1 MLCQFKSGLGYH
13 YQKNKAQVI
22 ITWALFFS
30 GIKEELAQD
39 QLYLNPLLLLM
50 KDIIMQVSLLLI

>member
-1 MLCQFKSGLGYH
+1 VPVQVWPRVPLP
-13 YQKNKAQVI
+13 KNKAQVI

-39 QLYLNPLLLLM
+39 QLYLNPLLLL
-50 KDIIMQVSLLLI
+50 